1 MIHVGVDLHRRFCV
15 MTALETSGRQVDQ
28 RRVENRAEA
37 LRAYVASL
45 PPPREVAVEAC
56 SFWPA
61 FVEALEGRVE
71 RLVLVHPARVKAIA
85 SAKLKNDKVDSATLA
100 HLLRCDLL
108 PEAWIADPATRE
120 LRTRTRLRI
129 ELGRMRARV
138 KNRVHALLHRHGLRP
153 PTTDLFGRRGRA
165 WLAQLELPPASREA
179 LATYLALL
187 DGFDPLIAEQ
197 QRGLE
202 QRAQQDERVRWLTS
216 IPGIGPY
223 AASVILA
230 EVGDLGRF
238 DRKALFSYAGL
249 VPRLRE
255 SAEKSW
261 RGPITRSGSSRLR
274 WIMVEAA
281 VTAVRTSPRIRAW
294 FERKAQHKPR
304 HVVRVAL
311 ARKLLG
317 CVWALLRD
325 GTCFN
330 EEVFAT
336 SPRESASPIH
346 VPVP

>member
-1 MIHVGVDLHRRFCV
+1 
-15 MTALETSGRQVDQ
+15 MTVLETSGKQIEQ
-28 RRVENRAEA
+28 RRVENQGEV
-37 LRAYVASL
+37 LRAYFAGL
-45 PPPREVAVEAC
+45 PAPVQVAVEAC

-61 FVEALEGRVE
+61 FVEALEGQVE

-85 SAKLKNDKVDSATLA
+85 SAQLKNDKVDSATLA

-120 LRTRTRLRI
+120 LRVRTRVRI
-129 ELGRMRARV
+129 ELGQMRARV

-165 WLAQLELPPASREA
+165 WLAALALPEATREA
-179 LATYLALL
+179 LAIYLALL
-187 DGFDPLIAEQ
+187 DAFDPLLRQQQ
-197 QRGLE
+197 QRLE
-202 QRAQQDERVRWLTS
+202 ERAGQDQRIRWLTS

-223 AASVILA
+223 GASVILA
-230 EVGDLGRF
+230 EVGDIGRF
-238 DRKALFSYAGL
+238 DRKSLFSYAGL
-249 VPRLRE
+249 VPRVRE

-261 RGPITRSGSSRLR
+261 RGPITRAGSSRLR

-294 FERKAQHKPR
+294 FEHKARHKPR

-325 GTCFN
+325 GVCFN
-330 EEVFAT
+330 EEMFAT
-336 SPRESASPIH
+336 SERESASPMH